1 MDDLLLR
8 FLRGGTTQAESDQ
21 VSAWLQE
28 SPENEAHLRA
38 MGEILALAR
47 SRDGRTDPGEPPA
60 AADLIRQAEKKRPPS
75 RRARRGRPPA
85 WAVAPLAV
93 AATAAFV
100 ALGLMGYERWGRG
113 EAEVRLAAEELIT
126 GAGESTTIRMSDG
139 SVVRLGPESRLQV
152 MPDGS
157 GRQVVLVGRAF
168 FAVTP
173 DERTPFRVHTPSG
186 SIRVLG
192 TRFQLEAGVEDMRL
206 VVVEG
211 RVALA
216 SSGSEVYVQSGEM
229 TEVRSGRTGPVQ
241 KAPGLGELA
250 EDWMG
255 QFLVFQETPL
265 NRAAKEIEEIY
276 GVEVRILDAD
286 LGEKTLT
293 MWFTSRPLEDVLTVV
308 CNVINASCGMD
319 GGVVSISASS
329 Q

>member
-8 FLRGGTTQAESDQ
+8 FLRGGTTQTETDQ
-21 VSAWLQE
+21 VHAWLRG
-28 SPENEAHLRA
+28 SPDNGAHLEA
-38 MGEILALAR
+38 LEGILALAR
-47 SRDGRTDPGEPPA
+47 SLDERLDPGEPPVA
-60 AADLIRQAEKKRPPS
+60 VELSRKAERSRPPS
-75 RRARRGRPPA
+75 KIPHRFRLPV
-85 WAVAPLAV
+85 WAMAPLAV
-93 AATAAFV
+93 AATAALV
-100 ALGLMGYERWGRG
+100 ALGLLGYERWGAG
-113 EAEVRLAAEELIT
+113 DEEVRLAAEELMT
-126 GAGESTTIRMSDG
+126 GAGESTTVRMSDG

-173 DERTPFRVHTPSG
+173 DETRPFRVHTPSG

-211 RVALA
+211 KVAL
-216 SSGSEVYVQSGEM
+216 SSRGSEVQVQSGEM
-229 TEVRSGRTGPVQ
+229 TEVRSGRTGAVQ
-241 KAPGLGELA
+241 KAPGLGELSK
-250 EDWMG
+250 EWMG
-255 QFLVFQETPL
+255 QFLVFQRTPL
-265 NRAAKEIEEIY
+265 SRAAKEIEEIY
-276 GVEVRILDAD
+276 GVEVQILDAG

-308 CNVINASCGMD
+308 CNVIDASCGIE
-319 GGVVSISASS
+319 GGLVSIAARS

>member
-8 FLRGGTTQAESDQ
+8 FLRGGTTQAEADT
-21 VSAWLQE
+21 VHAWLRE
-28 SPENEAHLRA
+28 SPDNEAHLRA

-47 SRDGRTDPGEPPA
+47 ARDGRTDPGEPPV
-60 AADLIRQAEKKRPPS
+60 AADLIKQAGTSRPPS
-75 RRARRGRPPA
+75 KIVHPLRPPA
-85 WAVAPLAV
+85 WAIAPLAV

-100 ALGLMGYERWGRG
+100 ALGLLGYGRWSGG
-113 EAEVRLAAEELIT
+113 EDEVRLAAEELVT
-126 GAGESTTIRMSDG
+126 GAGESTTVRMSDG

-173 DERTPFRVHTPSG
+173 DETRPFRVHTPSG

-211 RVALA
+211 SVALA
-216 SSGSEVYVQSGEM
+216 ASGSEVEVRAGEM
-229 TEVRSGRTGPVQ
+229 TEVRSGRTGSVQ
-241 KAPGLGELA
+241 KAPGLAELSS
-250 EDWMG
+250 EWMG
-255 QFLVFQETPL
+255 QFLVFQRTPL
-265 NRAAKEIEEIY
+265 TKAAKEIEEIY
-276 GVEVRILDAD
+276 GVEVRILDAN

-308 CNVINASCGMD
+308 CNVIDASCGIE
-319 GGVVSISASS
+319 GGLVSIAARSH
-329 Q
+329 